1 MRINS
6 SEINK
11 TKATF
16 VNVLFNY
23 GTSIVLIINSIVLV
37 PLYLKYMSLSDYGAW
52 LTAIATINI
61 IMLIDPGI
69 SSVCSQRLS
78 KHFNDDSDKE
88 FQGTFLSSFL
98 IATFFMIITLCFG
111 LIIASFVPDLINYEN
126 NGQLE
131 RLESAMKLY
140 ILAICLVPIYSILS
154 SFLQSLLQTFKDNVI
169 NFLSIITSPFVIVV
183 GLINDLG
190 IIALALGILFPNFLR
205 VVLYFLTVIVLWG
218 RYLKESLITFSNL
231 GFLSLFKDI
240 KFLYLR
246 RFSAITSEN
255 IETAVAGILF
265 STEIA
270 AFISILKRI
279 FVAIQMF
286 STGIATSTYTS
297 LSHIFSGLERDRL
310 REVVKNTIYSFQLIH
325 LFGTSI
331 IIASLGPLIFLW
343 LEEELIFDYS
353 FVLLMAFNVFLVAKL
368 HLFNSILY
376 TSGNF
381 KSVAYISIGES
392 IVRLTL
398 TYILVSNF
406 DIFGLPIAGIIS
418 SLIALFY
425 VAKLIQE
432 KTGDYIYK
440 IFYPGSIYELTV
452 YLLALFIG
460 IFNVVK
466 DSVFNN
472 VLSFLLTALLLFL
485 LIIFSKR
492 VRDLGWLIFKAIK

>member
-1 MRINS
+1 VRIKS

-37 PLYLKYMSLSDYGAW
+37 PFYLNYMSLSDYGAW

-88 FQGTFLSSFL
+88 FQGTFFSSL
-98 IATFFMIITLCFG
+98 LMAGFFMIITLCFG

-126 NGQLE
+126 NKQLE
-131 RLESAMKLY
+131 KLEIAMQLY
-140 ILAICLVPIYSILS
+140 IVSICLVPVYSILS

-169 NFLSIITSPFVIVV
+169 NFLSIITSPFVIVIS
-183 GLINDLG
+183 LINDLG
-190 IIALALGILFPNFLR
+190 IISLALGILFPNFLR
-205 VVLYFLTVIVLWG
+205 VLLYLVTVIVLWG

-246 RFSAITSEN
+246 KFSSITSEN

-270 AFISILKRI
+270 AFLSILKRI

-297 LSHIFSGLERDRL
+297 LSHVFSGLERDRL
-310 REVVKNTIYSFQLIH
+310 REAIKNIIYSFQLIH

-331 IIASLGPLIFLW
+331 ILASLGPLIFLW
-343 LEEELIFDYS
+343 LEEKLIFDYS
-353 FVLLMAFNVFLVAKL
+353 FVLLMALNVFLVAKL
-368 HLFNSILY
+368 NLLYSILY

-392 IVRLTL
+392 ITRLTL
-398 TYILVSNF
+398 TYWLVSNL
-406 DIFGLPIAGIIS
+406 DIFGLPLAGIIS

-425 VAKLIQE
+425 IAKLIQE

-440 IFYPGSIYELTV
+440 IFYPGSGYELTI
-452 YLLALFIG
+452 YLSALFIG
-460 IFNVVK
+460 FYNVAK
-466 DSVFNN
+466 DNVFSNT
-472 VLSFLLTALLLFL
+472 VSILLATFLLFL

-492 VRDLGWLIFKAIK
+492 VRDLGRLIFKAIK